1 MVVILGTAH
10 LETTPGK
17 RSPDGRLR
25 EYQFS
30 REVAQMI
37 KKELES
43 KGITTFID
51 YESSTPNEQ
60 MKATTAS
67 KEQSRE
73 LTWRVNYVN
82 NLCKKYGT
90 KNCIYVSIHVN
101 AAGAG
106 TQWMNAKGFVVCI
119 SPNASSNSKRLAR
132 DIYNR
137 AEQEGL
143 KGNRWVPA
151 EKYWVQNLYVCK
163 NTNCPAVLTE
173 NLYQD
178 NKEDVEFLLSNEGK
192 QKIVDVHV
200 NGIMDYI
207 NGK

>member
-10 LETTPGK
+10 LSTTPGK
-17 RSPDGRLR
+17 QSPDGKLKEC
-25 EYQFS
+25 EYS
-30 REVAQMI
+30 REIVQMI

-51 YESSTPNEQ
+51 YEPLTPNAQ
-60 MKATTAS
+60 MKASTA
-67 KEQSRE
+67 KQEQSRE

-82 NLCKKYGT
+82 NLCNKYGT
-90 KNCIYVSIHVN
+90 KNCLYISVHLN

-106 TQWMNAKGFVVCI
+106 SQWMNARGWMVCI
-119 SPNASSNSKRLAR
+119 SPNASSNSKRLAK
-132 DIYNR
+132 DLYER
-137 AEQEGL
+137 AEQSNL

-178 NKEDVEFLLSNEGK
+178 NKEDAEFLLSEKGK
-192 QKIVDVHV
+192 QTIVDVHV